1 MRCPNCSHE
10 HSKVCDSRP
19 KEESA
24 AIYRRRECKNC
35 SIRFTTHERVQLRDL
50 TVVKSTGE
58 PELFDREKLFSSMK
72 VALRKRPVDEDR
84 IQRSVNTIQRKLET
98 TPANEIPSKTIGD
111 MAMERLAELDK
122 VAYVRFASVY
132 KDFDKTGDFEDFLGT
147 LNQ

>member
-10 HSKVCDSRP
+10 QSKVRDSRS

-35 SIRFTTHERVQLRDL
+35 GFRFTTHERVQLRDL
-50 TVVKSTGE
+50 IVVKSTGE
-58 PELFDREKLFSSMK
+58 QEPFNREKLFGSMK

-84 IQRSVNTIQRKLET
+84 IQRSVNTIQRILET
-98 TPANEIPSKTIGD
+98 TPANEVPSETIGE

-132 KDFDKTGDFEDFLGT
+132 KDFDETGDFEKFLGE
-147 LNQ
+147 LK